1 MWSVYKVKVY
11 QRTNGFFSL
20 LTDVFTDL
28 SANWKVQ
35 KGCPSCLGLGDFM
48 YAMAKVREKSR
59 GDVLSFQRYYI
70 MLLLALTS
78 STCKTVIAP
87 PFFFFLL
94 IFISSCCRLSVWSK
108 DLILQTVLYK
118 PIFVPICQVFFF
130 YLAGKKLISI
140 CFTFGL
146 ILFCI
151 DRKSVM

>member
-1 MWSVYKVKVY
+1 
-11 QRTNGFFSL
+11 
-20 LTDVFTDL
+20 
-28 SANWKVQ
+28 
-35 KGCPSCLGLGDFM
+35 M
-48 YAMAKVREKSR
+48 YAMAKVREKSH

-87 PFFFFLL
+87 PFFLFLL

-130 YLAGKKLISI
+130 I
-140 CFTFGL
+140 
-146 ILFCI
+146 
-151 DRKSVM
+151 